1 MRGAHDYSHDD
12 RKSRYSSRTRHNK
25 ARLYCY
31 RTGYKDER
39 SDKVT
44 LVF

>member
-31 RTGYKDER
+31 RAGHKDER
-39 SDKVT
+39 GDKVA
-44 LVF
+44 LAF